1 MTICRTCQSSRSGQL
16 RHRAA
21 TPGISSCPATIR
33 KLATMVM
40 EKRQAGK
47 QSSIPNKWRDGE
59 SRERGTF
66 SFTENTDSCRVCAP
80 EEKGK
85 WCIGLMCVYVITTRT
100 SSSLNG
106 LEECDVCVCLMVRP
120 VLNVLSLWIIKDSY
134 YWSFPW
140 EPTIV

>member
-21 TPGISSCPATIR
+21 TPGISSCPPTIR

-47 QSSIPNKWRDGE
+47 QSSIPKMKKT
-59 SRERGTF
+59 ERKRTIWF
-66 SFTENTDSCRVCAP
+66 HRKHKIFVVLLHLWSKLYKLHVCGCDYHH
-80 EEKGK
+80 K
-85 WCIGLMCVYVITTRT
+85 L

-106 LEECDVCVCLMVRP
+106 LDRCDACVCLMLGP
-120 VLNVLSLWIIKDSY
+120 VLNFLSELLRTPITDPSH
-134 YWSFPW
+134 
-140 EPTIV
+140 ENTLV